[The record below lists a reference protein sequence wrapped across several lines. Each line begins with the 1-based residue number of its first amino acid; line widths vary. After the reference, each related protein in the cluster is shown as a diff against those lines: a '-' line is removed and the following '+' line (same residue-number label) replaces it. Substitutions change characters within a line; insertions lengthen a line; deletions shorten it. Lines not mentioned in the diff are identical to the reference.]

1 MYMLVKE
8 FPIAPVSPGGMW
20 GIVAV
25 VLLLVALAIL
35 FAAIALSPR
44 RATFVISSD
53 GIRIKRALYGRTVPG
68 ESLDVEKARQVDL
81 THERSLQPVLRTN
94 GIGLSGYS
102 EGWFK
107 LRNGEKALLFVTD
120 RSRVVYVPTDL
131 GYSLMLNVSEP
142 AQFLSAL
149 GEV

>member
-1 MYMLVKE
+1 MPVKE

-81 THERSLQPVLRTN
+81 TREKSLQPVLRTN

-120 RSRVVYVPTDL
+120 RSRVVYVPTNL
-131 GYSLMLNVSEP
+131 GYSMMLSVSDPER
-142 AQFLSAL
+142 FLSAL
-149 GEV
+149 GEL

>member
-1 MYMLVKE
+1 MLVKE
-8 FPIAPVSPGGMW
+8 FTLAPVSPGGMW

-25 VLLLVALAIL
+25 VLLLVALAVL
-35 FAAIALSPR
+35 FAAIVLSPR
-44 RATFVISSD
+44 RIAFLVSND
-53 GIRIKRALYGRTVPG
+53 GIRIRGALYGRAIPG
-68 ESLDVEKARQVDL
+68 ESLDVGRARQIDL
-81 THERSLQPVLRTN
+81 THEKSLQPVLRTN

-120 RSRVVYVPTDL
+120 KSKVVYIPTDL
-131 GYSLMLNVSEP
+131 GYSLMLSVSDP
-142 AQFLSAL
+142 GQFLSAL

>member
-8 FPIAPVSPGGMW
+8 FPMAPATRGGMW

-44 RATFVISSD
+44 RATFVVSSD
-53 GIRIKRALYGRTVPG
+53 GIRIKRALYGRAIPL
-68 ESLDVEKARQVDL
+68 ESIDVERARHIDFAL
-81 THERSLQPVLRTN
+81 EKSLEPVRRTN

-131 GYSLMLNVSEP
+131 GYSLMLSVSDP
-142 AQFLSAL
+142 GQFLSAL

>member
-1 MYMLVKE
+1 MPVKE

-81 THERSLQPVLRTN
+81 TREKSLQPVLRTN

-131 GYSLMLNVSEP
+131 GYSLMLSVSDPER
-142 AQFLSAL
+142 FLSAL
-149 GEV
+149 GEL